1 MFWPCEI
8 WGKYVDKL
16 EDLKS
21 EENSS
26 KAVQCLNDMVTNALV
41 HIEDCMKYMDA
52 LRDPAIFRLCAI
64 PQDISCMLKAKVD
77 KNCPNSSS
85 TLTRLEAVQKVCRD
99 SGVLHKRKSY
109 IRDEVKSNRLMT
121 VTLVL
126 ILAIILFAYH
136 KDTRVTI

>member
-1 MFWPCEI
+1 
-8 WGKYVDKL
+8 
-16 EDLKS
+16 
-21 EENSS
+21 
-26 KAVQCLNDMVTNALV
+26 
-41 HIEDCMKYMDA
+41 
-52 LRDPAIFRLCAI
+52 
-64 PQDISCMLKAKVD
+64 VD